1 MKIFL
6 SALSVFLS
14 LDCFSQ
20 NREAVSDSLYAI
32 ETIELKDSSIFLTE
46 INNDDIGMK
55 LFPNPAYKNTTLQLR
70 LRAPQFLT
78 IDLID
83 ANGIVVKTIISKQ
96 YNGQDPSI
104 YIETSG
110 LTAGDYLVRV
120 LAESGNV
127 IAGKVLKV
135 MR

>member
-6 SALSVFLS
+6 FALYVFLS
-14 LDCFSQ
+14 FSCFSQ
-20 NREAVSDSLYAI
+20 NKETLHDSLNVN
-32 ETIELKDSSIFLTE
+32 ETIEQKDSSIFLTE
-46 INNDDIGMK
+46 IKNDDIGMK

-78 IDLID
+78 IDLTD
-83 ANGIVVKTIISKQ
+83 VNGIVVKTIISKQ

-110 LTAGDYLVRV
+110 LPAGDYLVRV

>member
-1 MKIFL
+1 
-6 SALSVFLS
+6 
-14 LDCFSQ
+14 
-20 NREAVSDSLYAI
+20 
-32 ETIELKDSSIFLTE
+32 
-46 INNDDIGMK
+46 MK
-55 LFPNPAYKNTTLQLR
+55 LFPNPAYKSTTLQLH

-83 ANGIVVKTIISKQ
+83 VNGIVVKTIISKQ

-104 YIETSG
+104 YIETIG
-110 LTAGDYLVRV
+110 LPEGNYLVRI

-127 IAGKVLKV
+127 IAGKVLRV